1 MNNLELS
8 YTFVPDLV
16 EEKDLLNGLIHFS
29 TEGGSPLF
37 ELSATLL
44 KELDS
49 DASPEVTLEGK
60 INAFKVTL
68 FDVIS
73 LAFTTM
79 TFKSVNASK
88 PDVVCELPEIVFE
101 GPLSFVN
108 ILQDIIPMDGFADP
122 PVLDLTAN
130 GLEVGYVLDIPTVS
144 LGMFSLQNISLGA
157 ILRLPLIGDDAL
169 NFTFNFCEADNPFN
183 LSVAIYGGGGYFS
196 LAVNTGGLERVEAAL
211 EFGVIFTMDVSVAKG
226 KVEAKG
232 GFFFATEGNS
242 AQFEGYIRIEGL
254 LHIMKAIKLSMT
266 FNLSMGID
274 FEKDETGKTTS
285 TVHGKVTI
293 VVEVEV
299 AIFSGSVDVTVEK
312 TMEGEDPNFEWM
324 YPKEE
329 EWAKY
334 AMAFA

>member
-1 MNNLELS
+1 
-8 YTFVPDLV
+8 
-16 EEKDLLNGLIHFS
+16 
-29 TEGGSPLF
+29 
-37 ELSATLL
+37 
-44 KELDS
+44 
-49 DASPEVTLEGK
+49 
-60 INAFKVTL
+60 
-68 FDVIS
+68 
-73 LAFTTM
+73 
-79 TFKSVNASK
+79 
-88 PDVVCELPEIVFE
+88 
-101 GPLSFVN
+101 
-108 ILQDIIPMDGFADP
+108 
-122 PVLDLTAN
+122 
-130 GLEVGYVLDIPTVS
+130 
-144 LGMFSLQNISLGA
+144 
-157 ILRLPLIGDDAL
+157 
-169 NFTFNFCEADNPFN
+169 
-183 LSVAIYGGGGYFS
+183 
-196 LAVNTGGLERVEAAL
+196 
-211 EFGVIFTMDVSVAKG
+211 MDVSVAKG

-232 GFFFATEGNS
+232 GFFFSTDGPS

-274 FEKDETGKTTS
+274 FEKDEAGKTTS